1 MSSNIAGIDKQMLE
15 NLKSKFWRLNHLY
28 WIRDKDGK
36 EVPLKLNKAQITV
49 FRDYKHNKKII
60 LKSRQRGISTGYAVY
75 QLDECIFRPGTQAG
89 VQSYGKDEAEKLKMK
104 VDFAWE
110 KLDQRIKDAL
120 NLTTNKDNTSMIEF
134 SNGSTLKIGNFRGDT
149 LQMLHVS
156 ELGKIAKKYPE
167 KARELK
173 TGAFQ
178 SVSVNNKITIESTA
192 EGRSGLFYEMW
203 IKAVAKQ
210 KAGIALTPLDFQP
223 IFLSWIDDEDC
234 RLATEVAI
242 PGDRQ
247 KYFDDLERQTGQH
260 IPNEARWWW
269 MAKYDELGFEM
280 FQEYPATPEEAFA
293 QSVEGTYYKNEY
305 ESLKL
310 IENAYR
316 PELLVHMAFDLGMND
331 TFSIGFVQCWKENGT
346 IPRTRVIGY
355 YENEGHG
362 LQHYKDVLDYIS
374 IDKGWTFDL
383 TYVPHDIAV
392 RELIVGKTRWQALL
406 DLGFNPVLVPRHRVQ
421 DGIQAVREFLRETEI
436 DVVEAIDIIDTVQNY
451 KKKYDE
457 RLQVYLDTPL
467 HDKYSHTADM
477 LRYMAMGL
485 KHSWPTNMYVRD
497 LEAEDFSISSTNS
510 YDV

>member
-1 MSSNIAGIDKQMLE
+1 MTAKLDNSLLD
-15 NLKSKFWRLNHLY
+15 NLKSKFWRLNNLY

-36 EVPLKLNKAQITV
+36 EIKLKLNKAQIIV
-49 FRDYKHNKKII
+49 FTKYKHNKKII
-60 LKSRQRGISTGYAVY
+60 LKSRQRGISTGYAIY
-75 QLDECIFRPGTQAG
+75 QLDEGIFRPGTQAG

-104 VDFAWE
+104 IDLAWDR
-110 KLDQRIKDAL
+110 LDSRIKAAL
-120 NLTTNKDNTSMIEF
+120 NLCTSKDNTQMIEF

-156 ELGKIAKKYPE
+156 ELGKIAKKFPE

-203 IKAVAKQ
+203 IKAVAKE
-210 KAGIALTPLDFQP
+210 KTGMPLTPLDFQP

-234 RLATEVAI
+234 RLDI
-242 PGDRQ
+242 PVKISGEHQ
-247 KYFDDLERQTGQH
+247 KYFNSLEKQLGVN

-269 MAKYDELGFEM
+269 VAKYEELGFDIY
-280 FQEYPATPEEAFA
+280 QEYPATPEEAFA

-305 ESLKL
+305 ENLKL
-310 IENAYR
+310 ITNAYR
-316 PELLVHMAFDLGMND
+316 PELLVNMSFDLGMND
-331 TFSIGFVQCWKENGT
+331 TFSIGFVQNWIDKG
-346 IPRTRVIGY
+346 IKKSRIIGY
-355 YENEGHG
+355 YENNGQG

-374 IDKGWTFDL
+374 IDKGWTFDI

-392 RELIVGKTRWQALL
+392 TELIAGKSRWQALL

-421 DGIQAVREFLRETEI
+421 DGIQATREFLKDVEI
-436 DVVEAIDIIDTVQNY
+436 DAEEAIDIIDAIQNY
-451 KKKYDE
+451 RKKFDE
-457 RLQVYLDTPL
+457 KLGVYLDTPL
-467 HDKYSHTADM
+467 HDKYSHPADM

-485 KHSWPTNMYVRD
+485 KNSFPTRFYVRD
-497 LEAEDFSISSTNS
+497 LESDDYEIAEISGF
-510 YDV
+510 DV